1 MICISNQA
9 EENLKAFHPSLKNVC
24 TIYNGVDVQKFHDA
38 KPLECIRSEKTTV
51 VMVAG
56 FRYQK
61 DQDTLI
67 KSFSHL
73 DENRFELWLV
83 GDGERR
89 PELEYLIK
97 ELNLESTVKLM
108 GIRADIPEVL
118 QSADIVVMSSHFE
131 GLSLS
136 NVEGMSV
143 GKPFIASDVDGLRE
157 VVSGYGQLFS
167 HEDDKELASIIKRL
181 AEDKDFY
188 KQVADKCWERAQM
201 YDIKKMVDSY
211 SDLFVS
217 LKGI

>member
-1 MICISNQA
+1 
-9 EENLKAFHPSLKNVC
+9 
-24 TIYNGVDVQKFHDA
+24 
-38 KPLECIRSEKTTV
+38 
-51 VMVAG
+51 MV
-56 FRYQK
+56 QK

-89 PELEYLIK
+89 PKLEYLIK

-143 GKPFIASDVDGLRE
+143 GQAIHRK
-157 VVSGYGQLFS
+157 
-167 HEDDKELASIIKRL
+167 
-181 AEDKDFY
+181 
-188 KQVADKCWERAQM
+188 
-201 YDIKKMVDSY
+201 
-211 SDLFVS
+211 
-217 LKGI
+217 